1 MTTDTLPVNGQI
13 IGETERSLAPLIGAI
28 LAEAGTD
35 FPTWVALNVLNTNAE
50 AVPAA
55 ALRDTLAARLASDNV
70 SIPELLE
77 QVASRGIVRTAPG
90 GGVELTAEGRALYQ
104 RVRDGVERTSAAL
117 YGGLDPDELATTRR
131 VLVEVTRRARAR
143 VAQVRG

>member
-1 MTTDTLPVNGQI
+1 MTDTLPVNGQI

-28 LAEAGTD
+28 LAEAGTN
-35 FPTWVALNVLNTNAE
+35 FPTWVALNVLNTDGE
-50 AVPAA
+50 AVPAT

-77 QVASRGIVRTAPG
+77 QLESRGLARTAPG
-90 GGVELTAEGRALYQ
+90 GGVVLTADGRALYQ
-104 RVRDGVERTSAAL
+104 RVREGVERTNAEL
-117 YGGLDPDELATTRR
+117 YAGLDPGDLATTRR

-143 VAQVRG
+143 VEHVRG